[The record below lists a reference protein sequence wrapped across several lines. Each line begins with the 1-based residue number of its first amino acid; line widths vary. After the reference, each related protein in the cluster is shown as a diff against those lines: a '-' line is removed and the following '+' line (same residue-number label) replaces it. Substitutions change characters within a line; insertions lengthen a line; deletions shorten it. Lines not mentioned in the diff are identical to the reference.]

1 MMKGEMSTN
10 RSWLLK
16 MSDIEGGADI
26 AVGGLA
32 YEVGLFSEAEAPA
45 PHANKAAFANLIA
58 LRRREQRLTIEQL
71 AEKADVELSDLYYI
85 ERGEFDATNART
97 VYKLATTLNLP
108 EQSLMKLAG
117 LTVGKDAT
125 FDQEAVRFAARS
137 QSVDKLSREEHRVLE
152 EYVKFLAQK

>member
-1 MMKGEMSTN
+1 MENGDD
-10 RSWLLK
+10 L
-16 MSDIEGGADI
+16 

-32 YEVGLFSEAEAPA
+32 HEVGMFAEVGMPA
-45 PHANKAAFANLIA
+45 PQANKTAFANLIA
-58 LRRREQRLTIEQL
+58 LRRREQRLSVEQL
-71 AEKADVELSDLYYI
+71 AEKADVELLDLLYI
-85 ERGEFDATNART
+85 ERGDSDAPNART
-97 VYKLATTLNLP
+97 VFKLAMTLNLP

-137 QSVDKLSREEHRVLE
+137 QPVDKLSREEHRVLE